1 MGGWLRRQKPDDT
14 WNGGYLEAAI
24 VLGERDDP
32 GSDDRVVAGLRAAW
46 RHPWL
51 DGWFATKDAVTG
63 SSAPSGWEA
72 LAHIDPKEPGLQYG
86 WIDLGGG
93 RRSAAGTL
101 VIREDFGSPNLDW
114 LDVVVPLGG
123 LGAVDRRVGAYPFG
137 DFEHCEEW
145 LEPLLYRLGE
155 IAVDVCEATS
165 ARVALI
171 GFELSGHPSADGFDG
186 TVPNERVSGW
196 VAPSGGDGYQYWAP
210 TVWT

>member
-1 MGGWLRRQKPDDT
+1 MSRWRQRQKPDDT

-24 VLGERDDP
+24 VLGERDDQR
-32 GSDDRVVAGLRAAW
+32 SDDRIVAGLRAAW

-51 DGWFATKDAVTG
+51 DGWFATKDALTG
-63 SSAPSGWEA
+63 STPPFGADE
-72 LAHIDPKEPGLQYG
+72 LADIDPVEPSRQYG

-93 RRSAAGTL
+93 GRSAAGTL

-137 DFEHCEEW
+137 DLEHCKEW
-145 LEPLLYRLGE
+145 LQPLLQRLGE
-155 IAVDVCEATS
+155 IAVDVCEATA

-171 GFELSGHPSADGFDG
+171 GFELSGHPSADDFDG
-186 TVPNERVSGW
+186 TVPSERVNGW
-196 VAPSGGDGYQYWAP
+196 VAPSGAGGYRYWPP
-210 TVWT
+210 TVWA